1 MNKLFFNS
9 FTLGV
14 LCATD
19 HGESVM
25 CATDHGENFTPGVL
39 CATEHGE
46 TDHGEI

>member
-1 MNKLFFNS
+1 MNKFFFNS

-19 HGESVM
+19 HGER
-25 CATDHGENFTPGVL
+25 NFTPGVL